1 MNAKQLPSITLTEDN
16 HRVLSDMID
25 AAAAV
30 APFLAEFLT
39 REIDRARLV
48 TADDIGP
55 DVVTLGSSVRFR
67 ERSSGSTRSARL
79 VFPSEES
86 IADGRLSILTPV
98 GVALIGLSP
107 GQEMEWQ
114 TRDGRTLGLKLL
126 EVTYQPEAEA
136 YGKEKRAAL
145 ASGNA

>member
-1 MNAKQLPSITLTEDN
+1 M
-16 HRVLSDMID
+16 
-25 AAAAV
+25 
-30 APFLAEFLT
+30 
-39 REIDRARLV
+39 
-48 TADDIGP
+48 
-55 DVVTLGSSVRFR
+55 TLGSAVRFR

-79 VFPSEES
+79 VFPFEES

-126 EVTYQPEAEA
+126 DVTISR
-136 YGKEKRAAL
+136 KRKPTARN
-145 ASGNA
+145 GG